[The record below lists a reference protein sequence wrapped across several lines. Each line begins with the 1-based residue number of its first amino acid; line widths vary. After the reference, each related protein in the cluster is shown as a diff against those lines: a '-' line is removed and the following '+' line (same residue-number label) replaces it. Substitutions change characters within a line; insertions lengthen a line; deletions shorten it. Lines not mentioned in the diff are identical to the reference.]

1 MARVVTAA
9 GQSVG
14 QQGAVAVV
22 PITTSAAWGSPVQQ
36 DWLTETMLVRPT
48 RSTIRKP
55 TSAEPADV
63 VGAGG
68 LADAEP
74 HGQVA
79 DGQRTRGRRGD
90 CVEQLSRVGSEM
102 VPNHSA

>member
-1 MARVVTAA
+1 MARVDTAA

-14 QQGAVAVV
+14 QHGLVSVV

-55 TSAEPADV
+55 TSES
-63 VGAGG
+63 
-68 LADAEP
+68 LRTWWE
-74 HGQVA
+74 QVDWLMPSRSA
-79 DGQRTRGRRGD
+79 SSPTVNAPE
-90 CVEQLSRVGSEM
+90 VEE
-102 VPNHSA
+102 ATA